1 MKINLR
7 EYIEPSNQQLDAFDA
22 LIDSHAGRGCTED
35 GFARLMKRVN
45 AAEALQTFRS
55 EEAAPQSIKEL
66 ADAACGAFA
75 LSTTG
80 LTKALRI
87 SVQRWASVVNHA
99 RMPQKLPP
107 QAYVR
112 LASLCE
118 VGYGA
123 IESAIRGSY
132 RLFLARSPEMHPR
145 FALSSLPRTQGRDY
159 ARGVREAYRELQDK
173 SRAYRRRS
181 DCDTLLTGYL
191 AEVRERFDEAR

>member
-7 EYIEPSNQQLDAFDA
+7 EYIEPGNQRLDAFEA
-22 LIDSHAGRGCTED
+22 LIDNHAGRGCTED
-35 GFARLMKRVN
+35 GFARLMKMVG
-45 AAEALQTFRS
+45 AAERLQSFRDG
-55 EEAAPQSIKEL
+55 EVAPQSLKEL
-66 ADAACGAFA
+66 ADAVCGACA
-75 LSTTG
+75 LSKTA

-87 SVQRWASVVNHA
+87 TVQRWASVVNHA
-99 RMPQKLPP
+99 RMPQHLPP

-112 LASLCE
+112 LASLCG

-145 FALSSLPRTQGRDY
+145 FALSSRPRKPGSAY

-173 SRAYRRRS
+173 SRAHRRMS
-181 DCDTLLTGYL
+181 DCDALLAGYL
-191 AEVRERFDEAR
+191 TEVRERFDEAR